1 MKLKR
6 KQVIG
11 VVAAITVLEKGK
23 GENKPYD
30 IEWSTWDKLFKV
42 MLAFNNVNE
51 AYNKARK
58 LRFLKK
64 SGGEPEFTDMK
75 AQQEF
80 INEEEEIMDQE
91 ISVRLP
97 KTLVKQADLKLDVN
111 KIPPSVLIQLNPII
125 EWDKVSDTDMEGEDE
140 Y

>member
-6 KQVIG
+6 KQVLG
-11 VVAAITVLEKGK
+11 VVAAITALEKGK

-30 IEWSTWDKLFKV
+30 IDWKTWDKFFKI
-42 MLAFNNVNE
+42 MLAFQDVSE

-64 SGGEPEFTDMK
+64 SDGEPELKEPK
-75 AQQEF
+75 AQQDF
-80 INEEEEIMDQE
+80 INEEEEIMDQV

-97 KTLVKQADLKLDVN
+97 KERIKQADLKLDVN
-111 KIPPSVLIQLNPII
+111 KIPPSILVQLNSII
-125 EWDKVSDTDMEGEDE
+125 EWDQVSETDMEGEDD